1 MHDVTCSC
9 SFSFL
14 FFFTLN
20 AFSHRL
26 PQKVVAQQQE
36 MKTLAQKR
44 VAVDDQ
50 SALMKE
56 LTALRQQMVNN
67 SQELKVGG
75 ADMMWRCGQ

>member
-1 MHDVTCSC
+1 MP
-9 SFSFL
+9 FL
-14 FFFTLN
+14 TV
-20 AFSHRL
+20 L

-36 MKTLAQKR
+36 MKSLAQKR

-56 LTALRQQMVNN
+56 LTALRQQMADN

-75 ADMMWRCGQ
+75 ADMRWRCGQ